1 MTLGEALEHAEL
13 LEAYGVISRTAQAL
27 ILIRQEYRNLVGA
40 EKYESIFSNMRR
52 IASAKYCCRRQVDF
66 R

>member
-27 ILIRQEYRNLVGA
+27 ILMRREYLDVVGA
-40 EKYESIFSNMRR
+40 ERYELIFEEAGLTHPDPR
-52 IASAKYCCRRQVDF
+52 
-66 R
+66 

>member
-27 ILIRQEYRNLVGA
+27 ILMRREYLDVVGA
-40 EKYESIFSNMRR
+40 ERYELIFAEAGLTHPDPR
-52 IASAKYCCRRQVDF
+52 
-66 R
+66 

>member
-27 ILIRQEYRNLVGA
+27 ILMRREYRNVVGVEQYELIFAEAGLVHPDP
-40 EKYESIFSNMRR
+40 
-52 IASAKYCCRRQVDF
+52 Q
-66 R
+66 

>member
-27 ILIRQEYRNLVGA
+27 ILMRREYLNVVGA
-40 EKYESIFSNMRR
+40 ERYELIFEE
-52 IASAKYCCRRQVDF
+52 AGLTHPAPQ
-66 R
+66 